1 MHANHTLADDDRPVP
16 MRLRIVDLIDCVAAN
31 APDANGR
38 PISMLTLTY
47 MGELEQ
53 PLAISYSDSM
63 LLVTKLL
70 QSLADHD
77 NAFAEFL
84 LKSTSAGRTTNRTSA
99 KPTVTT
105 VRMPEWLT

>member
-1 MHANHTLADDDRPVP
+1 MQINHPLADDDRPVP

-38 PISMLTLTY
+38 PISMLTLAY

-53 PLAISYSDSM
+53 PLAISYSDSK

-77 NAFAEFL
+77 NDFAEFL
-84 LKSTSAGRTTNRTSA
+84 LKKHFSGSDNESD
-99 KPTVTT
+99 
-105 VRMPEWLT
+105 VRETDGDDGPNA